1 MCIQVIERYAACR
14 CIYYKHAVDPCPAYG
29 RRGHDTR
36 IKEVSVGIRLEEQ
49 SRQEATTTR
58 TPATVAVP
66 AAGTTLRG
74 FVGDDRTAE
83 RAAWTGYRI
92 GNSGVS
98 GRAGGEERR
107 WQYAM
112 RITASVFGAPVAL
125 P

>member
-1 MCIQVIERYAACR
+1 MDAVVMTRGSKKSPSATNAHVIQ
-14 CIYYKHAVDPCPAYG
+14 P
-29 RRGHDTR
+29 
-36 IKEVSVGIRLEEQ
+36 EEQ
-49 SRQEATTTR
+49 SRQETTTIQ

-66 AAGTTLRG
+66 AAGITLQV